1 MLGFYAN
8 QDLCFCVS
16 RSRAILL
23 DAVNTGIHF

>member
-8 QDLCFCVS
+8 QDLCLCVS

-23 DAVNTGIHF
+23 DAVNTGIRF